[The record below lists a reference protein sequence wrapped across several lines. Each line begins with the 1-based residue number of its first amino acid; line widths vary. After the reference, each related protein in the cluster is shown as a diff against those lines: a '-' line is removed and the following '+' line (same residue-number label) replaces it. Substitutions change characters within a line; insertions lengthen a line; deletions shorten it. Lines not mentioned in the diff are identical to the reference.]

1 MSLKD
6 VIKNVLLEELNETA
20 PVGGGATG
28 ASMAADPTGVQA
40 QAPGNSKKQGDAASK
55 ALSDGVTGVEDTDPE
70 NNVNTASVGDA
81 AKNAATIAAKE
92 HMELMFDGE
101 ELSEEF
107 KDKASTLFEAALH
120 LTLTEA
126 IQELDALYEAK
137 LVEEVQALEEQT
149 TLQIAELVEQLD
161 KYLNYV
167 AEEWVKENEIAI
179 QSSLRSEVTEDFI
192 NGLKNL
198 FVEHYIDI
206 PEEKV
211 DVVEELSNRV
221 QELEEALNEKFNEN
235 IELVNLF
242 NEKVSDEIFSEVAEG
257 LAATQIEKLKTLSE
271 GVEFNDV
278 DTFKN
283 KLNVIKETYFPSNTV
298 RKTSRLLEESFD
310 GEEPKVTTGPMA
322 QYMNAI
328 ARTTVK

>member
-1 MSLKD
+1 MSLRD
-6 VIKNVLLEELNETA
+6 VIKNVLQEELNETA

-28 ASMAADPTGVQA
+28 VAMSADPTGVQA
-40 QAPGNSKKQGDAASK
+40 QPPGNSKKQGDTK
-55 ALSDGVTGVEDTDPE
+55 PNKLSDGVTGIEDTDPE
-70 NNVNTASVGDA
+70 NNTNATVGDA
-81 AKNAATIAAKE
+81 SKNAATIAAKE

-107 KDKASTLFEAALH
+107 KEKASTLFEAALNA
-120 LTLTEA
+120 TLTEA
-126 IQELDALYEAK
+126 IQELDALYEER
-137 LVEEVQALEEQT
+137 LSQEVQSLEEQSA
-149 TLQIAELVEQLD
+149 QQVAELVEQLD

-167 AEEWVKENEIAI
+167 AGEWINENQIAI

-198 FVEHYIDI
+198 FAEHYIDI
-206 PEEKV
+206 PEEKI

-221 QELEEALNEKFNEN
+221 EELEEALNEKLNEN

-242 NEKVSDEIFSEVAEG
+242 NEKVSDEVFFEVAEG
-257 LAATQIEKLKTLSE
+257 LAATQVEKLKTLSE
-271 GVEFNDV
+271 GVDFEDV
-278 DTFKN
+278 ETYKN
-283 KLNVIKETYFPSNTV
+283 KLNIIKETYFPSNTV

-310 GEEPKVTTGPMA
+310 GEEPKITTGPMA

>member
-120 LTLTEA
+120 STLSEA

-137 LVEEVQALEEQT
+137 LVE
-149 TLQIAELVEQLD
+149 
-161 KYLNYV
+161 
-167 AEEWVKENEIAI
+167 
-179 QSSLRSEVTEDFI
+179 
-192 NGLKNL
+192 
-198 FVEHYIDI
+198 
-206 PEEKV
+206 
-211 DVVEELSNRV
+211 
-221 QELEEALNEKFNEN
+221 
-235 IELVNLF
+235 
-242 NEKVSDEIFSEVAEG
+242 
-257 LAATQIEKLKTLSE
+257 
-271 GVEFNDV
+271 
-278 DTFKN
+278 
-283 KLNVIKETYFPSNTV
+283 
-298 RKTSRLLEESFD
+298 
-310 GEEPKVTTGPMA
+310 
-322 QYMNAI
+322 
-328 ARTTVK
+328 